1 MHSQSYCRYWLREGG
16 LVENRLSTI
25 LLPGTI
31 YYSLNI
37 GGGYVSGVHTKSY
50 AHGHLNATIRMATMA
65 SFLKIAVLWK
75 IIIKNVN
82 DSSYSLGR
90 IVILR
95 PIDTSSKSC
104 SCMYKLRYTLVQKPG
119 LMQCVYMTLNV

>member
-95 PIDTSSKSC
+95 PIDT
-104 SCMYKLRYTLVQKPG
+104 LRL
-119 LMQCVYMTLNV
+119 